1 MADVNIFQGA
11 LFHEDAVE
19 DIHGLEPIESGQVDT
34 QRSNRESH
42 YKISKSKTRPSNLTQ
57 KPAAH
62 RVVEL
67 PFACLFACLSHTYT
81 YTLFL

>member
-1 MADVNIFQGA
+1 MLPLLGPSNISA

-19 DIHGLEPIESGQVDT
+19 DIHGLEPMESGQMDT

-42 YKISKSKTRPSNLTQ
+42 SKLLESKTRPTKLTQ

-62 RVVEL
+62 RL
-67 PFACLFACLSHTYT
+67 LSLGFHGTC
-81 YTLFL
+81 